1 MTEYQPVVYVVDDDT
16 GMLESTAWLLE
27 SMDIQCRT
35 FADGAR
41 FLEAVHADMFGCV
54 LLDVRMPGMGG
65 LTVQQALRDQ
75 QCPLPVILVS
85 GHADVPMVKR
95 AFRGGATDFIEK
107 PFNEQELLDVVQ
119 QALEADRRI
128 HERRAFERAVG
139 ARFQALTPRE
149 RDLVEPLARGLRARE
164 IAAELD
170 IGARTAELYR
180 SRVFQRLQVNNL
192 AELVQLCV
200 VAGIIDPYDAAL
212 RTIAESGSS
221 G

>member
-1 MTEYQPVVYVVDDDT
+1 MTEYQPVVYVIDDDT

-41 FLEAVHADMFGCV
+41 FLEAVHPDMLGCI

-65 LTVQQALRDQ
+65 LNVQQALREQ
-75 QCPLPVILVS
+75 QCPLPVILIS

-119 QALEADRRI
+119 QALEQDRRV
-128 HERRAFERAVG
+128 HERRALERAV
-139 ARFQALTPRE
+139 AERFQALTPRE

-192 AELVQLCV
+192 AELVQLCI
-200 VAGIIDPYDAAL
+200 VAGVIDPYDAAPA
-212 RTIAESGSS
+212 TTAEDS
-221 G
+221 